1 MMSVT
6 PNENDMLQQQL
17 QLSSLQQQQMS
28 AVGGAVATTTQHG
41 AHDIRPIKNVKVP
54 EGTYTMSPSDYC
66 TYRKDVLAYQ
76 ILTQYSDRQIVLQM
90 CHMDIDLKR
99 SIDTN
104 FGNQWDAFNVDD
116 ALDAIKTVV
125 LLTSNVAVYRKE
137 FDNTVQRDGETVREF
152 VIRLK
157 TCASDCSFICPFDD
171 SHDLTDYHLINR
183 LRSGICQ
190 ETLQK
195 QDILTTVS
203 SIITYCEAYESAVK
217 DKEKLSRSTNFSDP
231 HLSINS
237 SSFTQQFDITNDELV
252 SAISLYRKKKC
263 SKASSHKCKNC
274 GYNHIE
280 SAVCPASSKAC
291 LNCGLTGHFAG
302 VCTGTSSCAN
312 CGKQGHRTNACRNA
326 KMMSGVIIAA
336 LHRTHALK
344 TTLPTISIEIRNCR
358 LLAVPDT
365 GAQVTVAGISYL
377 QKCGLKESQM
387 NKPPHSLKHVGG
399 GFLVVVGSHILS
411 IKHKKTVIDELVYFS
426 FPHCM

>member
-1 MMSVT
+1 MVSVT
-6 PNENDMLQQQL
+6 PNENDTLQQQLTAMQL

-41 AHDIRPIKNVKVP
+41 THDIRPIKNVKVP
-54 EGTYTMSPSDYC
+54 EGTYTMSPSDYR
-66 TYRKDVLAYQ
+66 TYRKDVLTYQ

-90 CHMDIDLKR
+90 RLHMDIDLKR

-116 ALDAIKTVV
+116 ALNTIKTVV

-137 FDNTVQRDGETVREF
+137 FDNMVQRDGETVQEF
-152 VIRLK
+152 VTRLK

-190 ETLQK
+190 EALQQELLQK

-203 SIITYCEAYESAVK
+203 SIITYCKAYESAVK

-252 SAISLYRKKKC
+252 SAVRRNVIKLPLTNV
-263 SKASSHKCKNC
+263 KNC

-291 LNCGLTGHFAG
+291 LNCGLTGHFTG

-312 CGKQGHRTNACRNA
+312 CGKQGHHTNACRNA

-344 TTLPTISIEIRNCR
+344 TALPTISIEFRNCR

-365 GAQVTVAGISYL
+365 RAQVTVAGISYL
-377 QKCGLKESQM
+377 QKCGLKESQL
-387 NKPPHSLKHVGG
+387 NKPPHSL
-399 GFLVVVGSHILS
+399 
-411 IKHKKTVIDELVYFS
+411 
-426 FPHCM
+426 